1 MTTPQLN
8 HLQEYDNETQLSL
21 LFNEIK
27 TMPLAPSQEWFQ
39 SRYRVVHAYSE
50 LQWSELARKFEH
62 RDYYIW
68 QTSQVIFALC
78 AQLVDEWQ
86 TRPQFNLKT
95 YAELI
100 EEVYDIWNYYR
111 NTYNMDEEE
120 MDDLSELMM
129 QCTVEDD
136 MAI

>member
-1 MTTPQLN
+1 
-8 HLQEYDNETQLSL
+8 
-21 LFNEIK
+21 
-27 TMPLAPSQEWFQ
+27 
-39 SRYRVVHAYSE
+39 
-50 LQWSELARKFEH
+50 
-62 RDYYIW
+62 
-68 QTSQVIFALC
+68 
-78 AQLVDEWQ
+78 
-86 TRPQFNLKT
+86 
-95 YAELI
+95 LI